1 MPTCP
6 DCAVEMEETE
16 HKSSYSGD
24 GIRIETGGGILG
36 TLDLKGN
43 YLSCYVC
50 PECKLARFY
59 AD

>member
-16 HKSSYSGD
+16 HTSSYQSD
-24 GIRIETGGGILG
+24 RLRIKTGGGILG
-36 TLDLKGN
+36 ALDAKGQF
-43 YLSCYVC
+43 LTCYVC